1 MIVKRIKIPIF
12 KYNLTLIEVEDY
24 DDYKIIGKELKH
36 FNLSDDNFNEII
48 RNTKNSYDG
57 AITLSNCSKMQI
69 VVVIYKHTSEK
80 ERIELINHEKRH
92 IIDDIMT
99 SLNINDKE
107 TPAYLDGYIS
117 SKIL

>member
-12 KYNLTLIEVEDY
+12 KYNLTLIEVEEY
-24 DDYKIIGKELKH
+24 EDYKIIGKELKR
-36 FNLSDDNFNEII
+36 FKLSDEYYNEVI
-48 RNTKNSYDG
+48 RNTRYSYDG

-69 VVVIYKHTSEK
+69 VVVIYKHSSEK